1 LKQATGGSLMASLK
15 QVIENILSLCLL
27 QGSNYL
33 LPLLLLPYL
42 VRVLGPEKFGLL
54 AFSQAFIQNFVIL
67 TDYGF
72 NFTATRELAICR
84 DNPQKVSELF
94 CNVLTIKLGFTL
106 FSFVFMG
113 ALLSAVP
120 KFHTDWQIY
129 LFTFPMVLGNALFP
143 TWFFQGMEKMKYIT
157 MLNAFTKLI
166 YAVSVFIFV
175 KQSADYLAAALLNSL
190 SILAT
195 GMIAL
200 WLAIYSF
207 KVTWVMPTP
216 DAIYRQL
223 IEGWNV
229 FISTISIAAYAST
242 RVFVVGLFSNNTITG
257 YYSIA
262 EKVMALIQT
271 FPLAPILQ
279 ACYPWLSRVFME
291 DPNRARKIT
300 KNLQQITTIA
310 FLVGLPA
317 IYFLV
322 PQILELAFKTAYPES
337 VLCIR
342 LLLVGVFFINANA
355 FRINFLLIS
364 GSTELFRKIHVATA
378 VLGIS
383 MLIILTNFFSYVG
396 AAVSVILVEF
406 FVLVLT
412 IFVFRKYH
420 DKNLSSAG
428 QQL

>member
-1 LKQATGGSLMASLK
+1 MTGDNLMASRK

-54 AFSQAFIQNFVIL
+54 AFAQAFMQNFVIL

-84 DNPQKVSELF
+84 DDPQKVSALF

-106 FSFVFMG
+106 FSFAFMG
-113 ALLSAVP
+113 ALISTVP
-120 KFHTDWQIY
+120 KFHADWLIY
-129 LFTFPMVLGNALFP
+129 LFTFPMVLGNAFLP

-157 MLNAFTKLI
+157 VLNAFTKLV

-175 KQSADYLAAALLNSL
+175 KQSTDYLAAAFLNSL
-190 SILAT
+190 SMLVT
-195 GMIAL
+195 GIIAL
-200 WLAIYSF
+200 WLIIYSF

-216 DAIYRQL
+216 DAICRQL
-223 IEGWNV
+223 KEGWNV

-242 RVFVVGLFSNNTITG
+242 RVFVVGLFTNNTITG

-262 EKVMALIQT
+262 EKIMALIQT

-279 ACYPWLSRVFME
+279 ACYPWLSRVFIE

-300 KNLQQITTIA
+300 KNLQQITTIV
-310 FLVGLPA
+310 FLVVLPS

-322 PQILELAFKTAYPES
+322 PQILELVSKTAYPES

-342 LLLVGVFFINANA
+342 LLLVGILFINANA

-364 GSTELFRKIHVATA
+364 GSTELFRKIHIATA

-383 MLIILTNFFSYVG
+383 TLIILTNFFSYVG

-412 IFVFRKYH
+412 IFVFRKYD
-420 DKNLSSAG
+420 DKNLSTVG
-428 QQL
+428 Q